1 MTFRQLAKEIRAKQ
15 SEYNQVVSQA
25 HTNLVITK
33 AQCKHPKV
41 VIVSSAYN
49 GSYSW
54 DYDDAYDECRQC
66 LICGDQETAEK
77 NQFKRLLTPFMR
89 LELGLPYGKNNRWS
103 QTPLANCLATPLAEL
118 IKWVEQNGYT
128 I

>member
-15 SEYNQVVSQA
+15 TEYNQVVSQA
-25 HTNLVITK
+25 HANLVLAK
-33 AQCKHPKV
+33 AQCKHEQT
-41 VIVSSAYN
+41 VIVCSEYR

-54 DYDDAYDECRQC
+54 DYDDAHAECRQC

-77 NQFKRLLTPFMR
+77 NQFKRLLNPYKR
-89 LELGLPYGKNNRWS
+89 LELGLPYGKKS
-103 QTPLANCLATPLAEL
+103 QYKQTPLANCLATPLPEL

>member
-1 MTFRQLAKEIRAKQ
+1 MTFRQLAKEIRSKQ
-15 SEYNQVVSQA
+15 TEYNQVVSQA
-25 HTNLVITK
+25 HTTLVIAK

-41 VIVSSAYN
+41 VIVSSAYG

-54 DYDDAYDECRQC
+54 DYDDAHDECRQC
-66 LICGDQETAEK
+66 LICGDIEHAEK
-77 NQFKRLLTPFMR
+77 NQFKRLLNPYKR
-89 LELGLPYGKNNRWS
+89 LELGLPYGKNNRYS
-103 QTPLANCLATPLAEL
+103 QTPLAKCLTTPLAEL